1 VEKERKKGGY
11 TYTQV
16 AIFNTS
22 LLQNWQL
29 LATRQQEQQ
38 KKKKKKERT
47 HKKETLQT
55 SPITTMM
62 HSD

>member
-1 VEKERKKGGY
+1 VEKKERGLQNTHTH

-29 LATRQQEQQ
+29 LFPLASKNSKEQE
-38 KKKKKKERT
+38 
-47 HKKETLQT
+47 KETLQT
-55 SPITTMM
+55 FLFQRKP
-62 HSD
+62 HR